1 MVVVG
6 ANDRGGHTPTTRMIQ
21 CESQE
26 PQQYDLGCAQ
36 TIQFVEWAIL
46 FDMTTVRHGNTV
58 RRYVWFEREARR
70 VIQEEWGWE
79 DRVYVVPDEL

>member
-26 PQQYDLGCAQ
+26 PQKYDLGCAQ

-46 FDMTTVRHGNTV
+46 FDMTTVRLLDGVAHIFSTTHYL
-58 RRYVWFEREARR
+58 R
-70 VIQEEWGWE
+70 WGFNMFGSSL
-79 DRVYVVPDEL
+79 V